1 MDWVGGEIVYIMN
14 KKSSKIV
21 LIAAMIVFLIVG
33 VVFVCS
39 GLWFKNYDE
48 GMKDRCTESVQ
59 AIVDDYKSS
68 SSRNND
74 GTYSICYFPV
84 FSYTFDGMEY
94 TKQSNYGSG
103 EHKYSKGD
111 VVEIKVNPNDATEF
125 FNPSDRSDI
134 VYNVLIGVGMF
145 LILIIVVVLF
155 GVYLIG
161 QRKKELEDRFN

>member
-1 MDWVGGEIVYIMN
+1 MSKGKIVYIMN
-14 KKSSKIV
+14 KKALKIV
-21 LIAAMIVFLIVG
+21 LTAVMVVFLIVG

-68 SSRNND
+68 SSRHND
-74 GTYSICYFPV
+74 GTYSMSYFPV
-84 FSYTFDGMEY
+84 FRYTFDGMEY

-103 EHKYSKGD
+103 EPKYSKGD

-134 VYNVLIGVGMF
+134 VYNVLIGVGMS
-145 LILIIVVVLF
+145 LILIIVMVLF
-155 GVYLIG
+155 GVYLIC

>member
-1 MDWVGGEIVYIMN
+1 MGRGEIVYIMN
-14 KKSSKIV
+14 KKASKIV

-48 GMKDRCTESVQ
+48 GMKDRCTEYVQ

-74 GTYSICYFPV
+74 GTYSISYFPV
-84 FSYTFDGMEY
+84 FSYTFDGMKY

-103 EHKYSKGD
+103 EPKYSKGD

-125 FNPSDRSDI
+125 FDPSDRSDI

-145 LILIIVVVLF
+145 LILIIVVVSF
-155 GVYLIG
+155 GVYLIN
-161 QRKKELEDRFN
+161 QRRKELEDRFN

>member
-1 MDWVGGEIVYIMN
+1 MSKDEIVYIMN
-14 KKSSKIV
+14 KKAPKIV
-21 LIAAMIVFLIVG
+21 LIAGMIVFLIVG
-33 VVFVCS
+33 VVFVYS

-68 SSRNND
+68 SSRHND
-74 GTYSICYFPV
+74 GTYSMSYFPV
-84 FSYTFDGMEY
+84 FRYTFDGIEY

-103 EHKYSKGD
+103 EPKYSKGD

-134 VYNVLIGVGMF
+134 VYNVLMWIGLSF
-145 LILIIVVVLF
+145 ILIVVVVSF
-155 GVYLIG
+155 GVYLINK
-161 QRKKELEDRFN
+161 RRKELEDRFN

>member
-1 MDWVGGEIVYIMN
+1 MN
-14 KKSSKIV
+14 KKASKIV
-21 LIAAMIVFLIVG
+21 LIAAMIVFLIVD

-48 GMKDRCTESVQ
+48 GMKDRCTEYVQ

-74 GTYSICYFPV
+74 GTYSISYFPV
-84 FSYTFDGMEY
+84 FSYTFDGVEY

-103 EHKYSKGD
+103 EPKYSKGD

-134 VYNVLIGVGMF
+134 VYNVLIGVGMS
-145 LILIIVVVLF
+145 LILIIVMVLF
-155 GVYLIG
+155 GVYLIC